1 MKRLLIP
8 LMAAVLVAACARET
22 PVPTPEA
29 PEGREDRELVLTAA
43 VEGYPETRTVI
54 QDETKVF
61 WQPGDVVKLFFD
73 GTGGKFTSTNTEPA
87 GIAFFTGTLNVLVG
101 FNEGFSADK
110 PLWGLYPWREDAC
123 ADNEAVTTTLPDVQL
138 AQAGSFARDMYPTL
152 GCSQSLSMGFWG
164 ICGGVR
170 FSLTQ
175 EGIQSVTF
183 EGLGGET
190 LAGRIKVTFADGV
203 PAVQEV
209 SEGRNAITLAPPPGE
224 TFAPGQWYY
233 IVALPGTLGQG
244 FRLSCRKGSQTAEY
258 VSERSVTIKRARFG
272 SLQDVDKDL
281 EFKIPGVGDPDDPIP
296 FADQKVKAALV
307 AAFDRNGDGEL
318 SFAEADGV
326 TSLNDVFGTERDFL
340 SFDEFRYFNSVTEI
354 PDRTFRNWTALT
366 SISLPGSLTRIGA
379 HAFYNCARLQALEI
393 PESVRKIGRY
403 AFYNC
408 ASVPEFTLPP
418 CLDTLESW
426 VFFGCE
432 ALREISLPEGVVRI
446 GDCAF
451 RKCTGLET
459 ISLPTSLE
467 QLGVNAFTGCSA
479 LKAFPFPEKL
489 SAIETGAFMNCGALT
504 EISLPEQLTAI
515 GNSAFENCAGLTTLT
530 IPSSVT
536 AIGNDA
542 FKGCSG
548 LEEIRVLP
556 AIPPAAESGMF
567 DNTNNCPIYVPA
579 ATASDY
585 SEAPGWKNYLG
596 RLRSTGGGSTF
607 YTSTDY
613 SQDGKVVQLQ
623 KATVGRGVNIIF
635 LGDGFVDR
643 DMGDGGKYEQRMR
656 AAMEQ
661 FFAFEPYTSQRD
673 RFNIYTVKVVSANAQ
688 YGYEQSNRRLTYEKD
703 GSINFRSSLCT
714 EYASKVPNS
723 TGQPLKIAALCNSD
737 RSVGRS
743 YCVRTRTGWA
753 CCIVYDPGNN
763 VLNHE
768 LGGHGFGDLWDE
780 YTENSETFT
789 DTAGLDQDWNYYAWG
804 ANTDWRNDP
813 NTVRWAH
820 FLADSRYAGEGLG
833 IFEGAKLYPRGIYRP
848 SNNSMMRHNN
858 CPFNAP
864 SREQIYKNIMK
875 WSVGGSWKYDYETF
889 VAADA
894 AGRQQAAGKLKAPAS
909 REEESLRVWHAET
922 HIPPVLVDDSVIE
935 VGFPVSGPAVP
946 RLVRR

>member
-8 LMAAVLVAACARET
+8 LMAVVVLAACARET
-22 PVPTPEA
+22 PAPAPEMPEA
-29 PEGREDRELVLTAA
+29 REFILTAA
-43 VEGYPETRTVI
+43 AEGAPGTRTVI
-54 QDETKVF
+54 QDETMVY
-61 WQPGDVVKLFFD
+61 WQPGDVVKVFFD
-73 GTGGKFTSTNTEPA
+73 GTGAKFSTTATDPCP
-87 GIAFFTGTLNVLVG
+87 IAEFSGTLPILTG

-110 PLWGLYPWREDAC
+110 PLWGLYPWREDAS
-123 ADNEAVTTTLPDVQL
+123 ADNEAVTTTLPDLQTG
-138 AQAGSFARDMYPTL
+138 QAGSFAKDCYITL
-152 GCSQSLSMGFWG
+152 GRSNSFSMGFWG
-164 ICGGVR
+164 VCGGLR

-175 EGIQSVTF
+175 HGIRQVTF
-183 EGLGGET
+183 ESLNGEP
-190 LAGRIKVTFADGV
+190 LAGRIRVSFEGGV
-203 PAVQEV
+203 PAVQAVTEA
-209 SEGRNAITLAPPPGE
+209 SSSITLKAPGDEGFQPGE
-224 TFAPGQWYY
+224 WYY
-233 IVALPGTLGQG
+233 IVALPGTLERG
-244 FRLSCRKGSQTAEY
+244 FRLRFKMGSRVAELL
-258 VSERSVTIKRARFG
+258 SEKSATLKRSIFG
-272 SLQDVDKDL
+272 TLPEVDRDL
-281 EFKIPGVGDPDDPIP
+281 DFSIPGIGNPDDPIP
-296 FADQKVKAALV
+296 FADEKIKAALV
-307 AAFDRNGDGEL
+307 SAFDGNGDGEL

-326 TSLNDVFGTERDFL
+326 TSLKDVFGTERDFI
-340 SFDEFRYFNSVTEI
+340 SFDEFRFFNSVTEV
-354 PDRTFRNWTALT
+354 PDRAFRNWTLLE
-366 SISLPGSLTRIGA
+366 SITLPESLTRIGA
-379 HAFYNCARLQALEI
+379 HAFYNCSRLQALEI
-393 PESVRKIGRY
+393 PESVRKIERY

-408 ASVPEFTLPP
+408 ASVPEFTLPAR
-418 CLDTLESW
+418 LDTLESW

-432 ALREISLPEGVVRI
+432 ALREITIPEGVVRI

-451 RKCTGLET
+451 RKCTGLEE

-489 SAIETGAFMNCGALT
+489 SAIENSAFLNCSALT

-515 GNSAFENCAGLTTLT
+515 GRSAFENCTGLTTLT

-536 AIGNDA
+536 AIGNGA
-542 FKGCSG
+542 FKGCTG
-548 LEEIRVLP
+548 LDEIRVLP

-567 DNTNNCPIYVPA
+567 DNTNNCPIYVPSE
-579 ATASDY
+579 TAYKY
-585 SEAPGWKNYLG
+585 SEAPGWNNYLS

-613 SQDGKVVQLQ
+613 SQDGKVVLLQ
-623 KATVGRGVNIIF
+623 KASVGHGVNIIL

-661 FFAFEPYTSQRD
+661 FFAYEPYTSQRE

-714 EYASKVPNS
+714 EYASKVPNT

-737 RSVGRS
+737 KSVGRS
-743 YCVRTRTGWA
+743 YCVRTRSGWA

-789 DTAGLDQDWNYYAWG
+789 DTAGLDQDWNNYAWG

-848 SNNSMMRHNN
+848 TNNSMMRHNN

-875 WSVGGSWKYDYETF
+875 WSVGSSWKYDYETF

-894 AGRQQAAGKLKAPAS
+894 AGRQQAAGRLKAPAQVAREQES
-909 REEESLRVWHAET
+909 LYREE
-922 HIPPVLVDDSVIE
+922 HIPPVIIDDDVKE
-935 VGFPVSGPAVP
+935 VAFPISGPPVP
-946 RLVRR
+946 RFIRR